1 MNYVYRIGP
10 WGFGILAALI
20 VAVFGLAAWASLGT
34 GGITVGPSA
43 QRIPQDFRSG
53 WELLR
58 GRQTSNET
66 ALTDMDDPPAD
77 ALAVY
82 PLARFVD
89 LAACAIATAKTA
101 TVELYGWPP
110 DPTTGTGSTQND
122 TDGNAAGWLI
132 GTYTLVSTARTQ
144 TSTDAGEA
152 DTVYQSNI
160 EAVDLAGAAWIAAR
174 ITSVGGSE
182 IEVNVR
188 WR

>member
-1 MNYVYRIGP
+1 MKLWIPV
-10 WGFGILAALI
+10 WLAALLL
-20 VAVFGLAAWASLGT
+20 GLVMSEWLPADLGT
-34 GGITVGPSA
+34 GGITVGSRS
-43 QRIPQDFRSG
+43 QSIPRDFRSG

-58 GRQTSNET
+58 TRAAEDET

-77 ALAVY
+77 AVAVY

-89 LAACAIATAKTA
+89 LAGNAIAAGVTLS
-101 TVELYGWPP
+101 VELYGWPP
-110 DPTTGTGSTQND
+110 DPGTGTGTTQND

-132 GTYTLVSTARTQ
+132 GTYSLVSTARTQ

-152 DTVYQSNI
+152 DTVYQTNI
-160 EAVDLAGAAWIAAR
+160 EPVDLAGAAWVAAR

-182 IEVNVR
+182 AEVNVR